1 VLDHAHVRQRVDR
14 HHVLPAVLDRAR
26 AGQGVG
32 PVDVHRARTADALAA
47 GTAEG
52 QRGVDLVLDL
62 DQRVQDHRTALV
74 EVDLVGVGAR
84 VLAVVRV
91 PAVHLEGAHAR
102 RPGGRLEV
110 AALADLRVL
119 REREFSHG
127 RSVVSQYTRATGGT
141 TSTSSSSVYMWT
153 GR

>member
-1 VLDHAHVRQRVDR
+1 
-14 HHVLPAVLDRAR
+14 
-26 AGQGVG
+26 
-32 PVDVHRARTADALAA
+32 
-47 GTAEG
+47 
-52 QRGVDLVLDL
+52 DL
-62 DQRVQDHRTALV
+62 DQRVQDHRPALV

-119 REREFSHG
+119 GEGEFSHG
-127 RSVVSQYTRATGGT
+127 YVIPQYTRATGGT
-141 TSTSSSSVYMWT
+141 PSASSSRGYMCT
-153 GR
+153 GRWSMRVFPASSSQHSGCFCQFSSSRSG